1 MAIET
6 SAGAAGESVLE
17 GELTGLIERSDAVKA
32 NAMTRL
38 DQVLD
43 AAVEARAQVWQAAVE
58 AAAAGNPVVEISRK
72 VAGKGLAGEEMVRVH
87 IAASKR
93 LAAVRRVLDLGIG
106 GVADFQV
113 VPDSPRGQVGRV
125 TGVSLIHAPTEKGA
139 VIEERATKVVL
150 ELLRAAGF
158 IPASGLRNKEA
169 VEILAS
175 GSRLPLDAD
184 PTFS

>member
-1 MAIET
+1 MYIFF
-6 SAGAAGESVLE
+6 SIFFFLM
-17 GELTGLIERSDAVKA
+17 IRRPPRS
-32 NAMTRL
+32 TLFPYTTLFR
-38 DQVLD
+38 
-43 AAVEARAQVWQAAVE
+43 
-58 AAAAGNPVVEISRK
+58 S
-72 VAGKGLAGEEMVRVH
+72 EMVRVH

-125 TGVSLIHAPTEKGA
+125 AGVSLSHAPTEKGA

-175 GSRLPLDAD
+175 GSRLPLDA
-184 PTFS
+184 